1 MDTVIAFTPSQ
12 ILMLC
17 SAVVLI
23 SSAVQVILNGFTKL
37 SAPNK
42 TQNQRLDDIEE
53 RLDKHEEYFKKDLL
67 KFDYIDSSNRVTQR
81 AILALLEH
89 SIDGNEVNS
98 LKKAKNELQDFLI
111 DK

>member
-23 SSAVQVILNGFTKL
+23 SSAVQVILNGVAKL

-42 TQNQRLDDIEE
+42 TQNE
-53 RLDKHEEYFKKDLL
+53 RLDNIERTLAQHDEYFRRDLTR
-67 KFDYIDSSNRVTQR
+67 FEAIDNGHRVTQR
-81 AILALLEH
+81 AILALLQH
-89 SIDGNEVNS
+89 SLDGNDVEA